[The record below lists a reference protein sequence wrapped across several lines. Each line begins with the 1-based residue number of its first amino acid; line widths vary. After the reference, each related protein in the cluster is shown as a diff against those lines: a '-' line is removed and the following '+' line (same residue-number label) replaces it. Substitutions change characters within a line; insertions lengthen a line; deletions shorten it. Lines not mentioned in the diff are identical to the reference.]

1 MARAGKDAA
10 PVANDAGTT
19 DDNGDRAFRFYD
31 NRQKYLLF
39 VMTCGEKW
47 AIAERVGL
55 ELEHLKPTPPAL
67 RLFDAGMGDGTVLS
81 QVLFYRDWC

>member
-1 MARAGKDAA
+1 MPKDHPSKARPTRARGKKAGSRAGAKAA
-10 PVANDAGTT
+10 DSHTN
-19 DDNGDRAFRFYD
+19 FRFYD

-55 ELEHLKPTPPAL
+55 ELEHLKPNFT
-67 RLFDAGMGDGTVLS
+67 
-81 QVLFYRDWC
+81 